1 MHYVASAFIFNKA
14 QEIRRNM
21 TPTEDILWARLSN
34 KKEIPWKIW
43 NQYPASKFILNLY
56 CHKAKLAI

>member
-34 KKEIPWKIW
+34 KKEFP
-43 NQYPASKFILNLY
+43 
-56 CHKAKLAI
+56 